1 LIRGFG
7 GLLSGG
13 GEDAGEEESGG
24 EARHGWG
31 GNVMG
36 GRDR

>member
-7 GLLSGG
+7 GLLGGG
-13 GEDAGEEESGG
+13 GEDADEEEGGG

-31 GNVMG
+31 GNVTG